1 VDEAFRK
8 ARMPI
13 SRTAVHTLQD
23 EVELALFRMNAFK
36 MNPLVTGVRAD
47 SGKVA
52 TYRSFFVTLREEMSF
67 GILITIEEDLA

>member
-1 VDEAFRK
+1 VEEAFRK

-23 EVELALFRMNAFK
+23 EVELALFKMNAFK

-47 SGKVA
+47 SATVA